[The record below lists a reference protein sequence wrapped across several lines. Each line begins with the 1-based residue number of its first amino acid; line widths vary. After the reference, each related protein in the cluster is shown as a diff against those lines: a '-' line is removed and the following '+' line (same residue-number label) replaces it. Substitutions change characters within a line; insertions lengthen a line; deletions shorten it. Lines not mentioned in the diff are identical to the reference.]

1 MNKKRYSIAK
11 TIAMVGIMAAAL
23 EAVKLAL
30 AALPNIEAVT
40 LLIAVFSYS
49 FGALGLAAT
58 VVFVAIEPLIWGFG
72 TWFISYLIYWPALSL
87 LFILLRHLGIKRII
101 PITAAALVMTA
112 LFGVLS
118 SLVDVGIFSGSYEDL
133 PSRFV
138 IYYTRG
144 IPFYLAQLLTNLVL
158 FPILFKPL
166 TKRSAIIRKRL

>member
-11 TIAMVGIMAAAL
+11 TIAMVGIMAAAI

-87 LFILLRHLGIKRII
+87 LFILLGKLGVRRIVTVTI
-101 PITAAALVMTA
+101 AALVMTA

-118 SLVDVGIFSGSYEDL
+118 SFVDVGIFSGSYENL
-133 PSRFV
+133 LSRFA

-144 IPFYLAQLLTNLVL
+144 VPFYLAQLITNLVL
-158 FPILFKPL
+158 FPTLFKPL
-166 TKRSAIIRKRL
+166 TKRAAIIRKKL